1 MSFLGDFREG
11 KTLQLD
17 IPRDP
22 HLFRIIQKYLRGYT
36 VLPLSYNQIP
46 LDATRESMMANL
58 REDAVFYQLGGLAYA
73 IDALTLPYVALMKP
87 TMKIVGVANWR
98 AAPIGSELIH
108 RYPFN
113 YLRLPEGASTFDDFY
128 LNAAVQHGLK
138 NELGDHYRTYWK
150 LLGYTSQ
157 SDPPV
162 RHQITILVERI
173 LYPMA

>member
-58 REDAVFYQLGGLAYA
+58 REDAVFYQLDGLAYA

-87 TMKIVGVANWR
+87 SEWHLAFLGTYVHTSDQEDPGYENSWSRQLEGCPDRFR
-98 AAPIGSELIH
+98 AYSQIP
-108 RYPFN
+108 
-113 YLRLPEGASTFDDFY
+113 
-128 LNAAVQHGLK
+128 VQLFAFARWSID
-138 NELGDHYRTYWK
+138 L
-150 LLGYTSQ
+150 
-157 SDPPV
+157 
-162 RHQITILVERI
+162 
-173 LYPMA
+173 